1 MSDQDNNTSGQA
13 PNNQPENNNPPAPPP
28 SVPRS
33 FGPQVRAGSFSGG
46 VRGVHKATA
55 ISKNVKIAIF
65 AGVSVAAVA
74 VIWGI
79 VSSGVHQSTS
89 SANAPKD
96 TGAMAARAPNVNKF
110 VYHGAAATSPTS
122 SNVSGAT
129 GATHSTYVPA
139 ISGADRAKE
148 LQKLQQIAIQGTE
161 QRAQA
166 IEQAK
171 TTRLQSK
178 ITSTETAYTSPTLIP
193 VKKKQ
198 TTTGGAADGVGT
210 AANPETAS
218 MNVPMPTNQDYSA
231 LLKKLDGGNGGG
243 GIGGGGGG
251 GYSSTNMQ
259 GQKARF
265 LKKAENQMDHDYLH
279 QIVKAPISPYE
290 LQAGEVIPA
299 LLVTKIDS
307 DLPGQITGQ
316 VSQNVYSDINGA
328 LLIPQGSRLVGLYNS
343 SVSYGQT
350 RVQVAWTRLIFPDG
364 SSINLNGMVGSSRN
378 GQAGLHDEVDNH
390 FWTIFE
396 SALLYSV
403 LGAGAQ
409 LAQPQQSATFGQAP
423 SVGQTIGQ
431 AVGTE
436 IASTGQEIVSRDLN
450 IQPTLKIRAG
460 DQFLVM
466 VNKDMVFPGA
476 YKGAR

>member
-1 MSDQDNNTSGQA
+1 MSDQENTNSGQIPGEAA
-13 PNNQPENNNPPAPPP
+13 PIPP
-28 SVPRS
+28 S
-33 FGPQVRAGSFSGG
+33 FGPQVKAGSFSGN
-46 VRGVHKATA
+46 VRGVRKATA
-55 ISKNVKIAIF
+55 ISKNVKLALFGI
-65 AGVSVAAVA
+65 VSVAAVA

-79 VSSGVHQSTS
+79 VSSGVTHSPQSAT
-89 SANAPKD
+89 APKD
-96 TGAMAARAPNVNKF
+96 TGAAAAKAPNVGGF
-110 VYHGAAATSPTS
+110 VTHGAAATSPTS
-122 SNVSGAT
+122 STTSSGSGAT
-129 GATHSTYVPA
+129 GSTSSSHVPS

-148 LQKLQQIAIQGTE
+148 LQKLQQIQIQGVE

-171 TTRLQSK
+171 TTRLQSE
-178 ITSTETAYTSPTLIP
+178 ITSTDAAYTSPSI
-193 VKKKQ
+193 VGGIKKSQAKPA
-198 TTTGGAADGVGT
+198 TDNSTSNVGAD
-210 AANPETAS
+210 PETAS
-218 MNVPMPTNQDYSA
+218 MNIPMPNSQDYSG
-231 LLKKLDGGNGGG
+231 LLKKLQGVAGGG
-243 GIGGGGGG
+243 GSGSGS
-251 GYSSTNMQ
+251 YNTQNMQ
-259 GQKARF
+259 SQKQKF
-265 LKKAENQMDHDYLH
+265 LQSAASKQDHDYLH
-279 QIVKAPISPYE
+279 QLVKAPISPYE

-299 LLVTKIDS
+299 LLITKIDS

-350 RVQVAWTRLIFPDG
+350 RVQVAWQRLIFPDG

-431 AVGTE
+431 AVGTQ
-436 IASTGQEIVSRDLN
+436 IAETGQQIVSRDLN

-476 YKGAR
+476 YKGAK